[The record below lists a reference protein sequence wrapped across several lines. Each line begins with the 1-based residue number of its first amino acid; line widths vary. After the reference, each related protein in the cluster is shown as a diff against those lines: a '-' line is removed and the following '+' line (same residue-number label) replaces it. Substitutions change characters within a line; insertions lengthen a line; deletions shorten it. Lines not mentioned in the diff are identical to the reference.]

1 VRFCRSVIFVL
12 VVVCGIAAVHGP
24 ATAFPSYVDRRVTAI
39 PDATLLSAPP
49 ETLLDPRRQA
59 VSGHLSAW
67 TRPLFFAW
75 AFSIIGMLLYLWM
88 SGSAAALRD
97 ALRRRIASPLLLR
110 FVFGVLLA
118 GIVGLAQLPFSFVRY
133 RIASVYELT
142 SEPVVDWLQE
152 NLTTIAIDS
161 LIAGLVVLTVMTAV
175 SKTRLWY
182 LYTAAAVVVSS
193 FGLNFVEPV
202 MIAPLYNTY
211 HPLAQTSALYRPMR
225 VLEQRAGLGDAP
237 ILVDNLSRQ
246 SGVVNAHVA
255 GFGSTRRIVLSD
267 NLVMN
272 ATPSEAF
279 FIISHEMGH
288 SVHNDILR
296 LTLAGTALILLVA
309 TFAIVIAD
317 RIPVRRDDDPLSR
330 LALVAALLGA
340 ASLFA
345 FPLFNQYSS
354 AIEARADAFGIALS
368 GNRAAA
374 VRTFV
379 RFADEGLAPYCP
391 PALVRDYFYDHP
403 PVGSRI
409 AAALGRPDPC
419 P

>member
-1 VRFCRSVIFVL
+1 MFVL
-12 VVVCGIAAVHGP
+12 VVVCGIAGVHGS
-24 ATAFPSYVDRRVTAI
+24 AGAFPSYVDRRVSAI
-39 PDATLLSAPP
+39 PEATLLSAPP
-49 ETLLDPRRQA
+49 ETLLDQRRQA

-75 AFSIIGMLLYLWM
+75 AFSMIGMLFYLWI

-97 ALRRRIASPLLLR
+97 ALRRRIRSPLLLR

-118 GIVGLAQLPFSFVRY
+118 GVVGLAQLPFSFVRY
-133 RIASVYELT
+133 RLASVYELT
-142 SEPVVDWLQE
+142 SQPVVSWLQD
-152 NLTTIAIDS
+152 NLKLIAVDAF
-161 LIAGLVVLTVMTAV
+161 IAGLVVLAVMTAV
-175 SKTRLWY
+175 AKTRLWY
-182 LYTAAAVVVSS
+182 LYTAGAVVVFS
-193 FGLNFVEPV
+193 FGLNFVQPV
-202 MIAPLYNTY
+202 LIAPLYNSY

-225 VLEQRAGLGDAP
+225 ALEQRAGLGDAP

-246 SGVVNAHVA
+246 TGIINAHVA
-255 GFGSTRRIVLSD
+255 GFGSTRQIVLSD

-272 ATPSEAF
+272 ATPAEAF
-279 FIISHEMGH
+279 FIVSHEMGH
-288 SVHNDILR
+288 SVRNDILR

-309 TFAIVIAD
+309 TIAVTIAD
-317 RIPVRRDDDPLSR
+317 RIGVRRDDDPLSR
-330 LALVAALLGA
+330 LALVAALLGT
-340 ASLFA
+340 ASLCAYPF
-345 FPLFNQYSS
+345 FNAYSRV
-354 AIEARADAFGIALS
+354 IEARADAFGIALS

-409 AAALGRPDPC
+409 AAALGQPDPC